1 MGQVEFL
8 SEFLLRI
15 NLDKDD
21 SLLIVRNLLK
31 FHNFVVV
38 VNSILIDMVGQKIND
53 MFIDIFDVEYFCE
66 LNIQVIFILLL
77 SWKLFIYQM
86 NLIMFL
92 LEYSRV
98 FCQESLLD

>member
-21 SLLIVRNLLK
+21 SLLIIRNLFKL
-31 FHNFVVV
+31 HNFVVV
-38 VNSILIDMVGQKIND
+38 VNSIFINMMGQKIYD
-53 MFIDIFDVEYFCE
+53 MFINIFYVEYFCE
-66 LNIQVIFILLL
+66 LDIQMIFILLFCG
-77 SWKLFIYQM
+77 KLFVYQM
-86 NLIMFL
+86 NLVMFL

-98 FCQESLLD
+98 F

>member
-92 LEYSRV
+92 LKYSRV

>member
-31 FHNFVVV
+31 FHNFIVVV
-38 VNSILIDMVGQKIND
+38 YSIFIDMVGQKIND
-53 MFIDIFDVEYFCE
+53 VFIDIFDVEYFCE
-66 LNIQVIFILLL
+66 LNIQMIFILLFC
-77 SWKLFIYQM
+77 WKLFIYQM
-86 NLIMFL
+86 NLVMFL
-92 LEYSRV
+92 LQYSRV
-98 FCQESLLD
+98 L